1 MEDKHVLE
9 LCNHLRGLRESQE
22 PTILTYYEIDVFSR
36 ELRFDND
43 VLHKKNILKVQQ
55 FALLRAGSSKIIQ
68 IRYL

>member
-43 VLHKKNILKVQQ
+43 MQVLEVACVENTLKELEVQ
-55 FALLRAGSSKIIQ
+55 R
-68 IRYL
+68 